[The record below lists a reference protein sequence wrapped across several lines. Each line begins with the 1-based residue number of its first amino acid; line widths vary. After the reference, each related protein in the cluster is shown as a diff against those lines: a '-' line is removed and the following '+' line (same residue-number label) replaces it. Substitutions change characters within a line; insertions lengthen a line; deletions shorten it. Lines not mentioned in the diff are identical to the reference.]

1 MSPFIEKYD
10 REMKIE
16 ADIRR
21 KGKVKK
27 VVEFGER
34 ITKV

>member
-1 MSPFIEKYD
+1 
-10 REMKIE
+10 MKIE

>member
-1 MSPFIEKYD
+1 MAKYG
-10 REMKIE
+10 REMKME

-27 VVEFGER
+27 VVEFAER
-34 ITKV
+34 MTKV